1 MIAVAVTLLVAAAVL
16 AAGLATVRILR
27 GPTHADRIVA
37 LDIFLAAAIALAV
50 AASLATGRT
59 VFLDVAIGLA
69 LVGFV
74 ATVGWA
80 RLLERSPRRPSGERR

>member
-1 MIAVAVTLLVAAAVL
+1 MMPLGSVVIALGAFAAVVFAL
-16 AAGLATVRILR
+16 YRMVR
-27 GPTHADRIVA
+27 GPRHADRIVA
-37 LDIFLAAAIALAV
+37 LDIFLAAAVALCIS
-50 AASLATGRT
+50 ASLATGRT

-80 RLLERSPRRPSGERR
+80 RLVDKGGRT

>member
-1 MIAVAVTLLVAAAVL
+1 MTDWTILLLVL
-16 AAGLATVRILR
+16 AALLATGLASWRMVR
-27 GPTHADRIVA
+27 GPQHADRIVA
-37 LDIFLAAAIALAV
+37 LDIFLAAAVALCVAAALAT
-50 AASLATGRT
+50 ART

-80 RLLERSPRRPSGERR
+80 RLVDQGGRS